1 MRKLIFIAILL
12 ISFSISAQNRPQL
25 FGGGGTGATI
35 NDTAGNGDTTVIW
48 SADKSYDEFVLKL
61 NAANSPMTGDATLT
75 DATPTFILNDSDN
88 AAGTAGSFA
97 NSSGG
102 ANDIIWSFG
111 VEDSA
116 GASTEYFQ
124 IDGVTE
130 TIDFLKPVTLPN
142 AGVIR
147 PAASTDG
154 HTFIIQAYG
163 TNGSNNP
170 ELKNVITCTN
180 DTAAT
185 ANNLPECSINNVDLS
200 LPLLSGDLS
209 TTGAVTGGTKS
220 INIGTTEGADDN
232 GSSDILFLTDS
243 GETFTSEYIGMTLYN
258 ISDVSSC
265 TIGTVDTT
273 NFYCE
278 GYSAGV
284 SSGLTGGTDNDWDN
298 GDLWGVGP
306 GPRQSNA
313 MFYISANGTVIHPS
327 TAGYTAGYFA
337 VGDVTVKV
345 DPASDSM
352 TLNFDASGTYTDPGA
367 GDEVDGPGKNGAF
380 IIFHNRSA
388 TEAESFG
395 SRGAWV
401 DGGAS

>member
-1 MRKLIFIAILL
+1 MYCKSNSTVARRYNMKRIICILSLIIALYCVHSYGQWNNSEKADDTAYGVSWDGSKKAATQNALYDI
-12 ISFSISAQNRPQL
+12 ISA
-25 FGGGGTGATI
+25 F
-35 NDTAGNGDTTVIW
+35 TTQMTL
-48 SADKSYDEFVLKL
+48 SNAFVFK
-61 NAANSPMTGDATLT
+61 
-75 DATPTFILNDSDN
+75 
-88 AAGTAGSFA
+88 
-97 NSSGG
+97 
-102 ANDIIWSFG
+102 
-111 VEDSA
+111 
-116 GASTEYFQ
+116 
-124 IDGVTE
+124 
-130 TIDFLKPVTLPN
+130 
-142 AGVIR
+142 

-163 TNGSNNP
+163 TDGSNNP

-185 ANNLPECSINNVDLS
+185 ANNLPECSIDNVDLS

-298 GDLWGVGP
+298 GDLWGVGS

-327 TAGYTAGYFA
+327 TADYTAGYFE
-337 VGDVTVKV
+337 VGNVTVKV

-367 GDEVDGPGKNGAF
+367 GDEVDGPGTNGAF

-395 SRGAWV
+395 SGGAWA